1 MGGTLTFFLRMTDT
15 GQEGNTKD
23 KPEES
28 QEQENKE
35 ENQEETKEENQ
46 EETKKENPD
55 DAQWLMNIAKRDVVL
70 KTLLAAP
77 NNTTTFEELFKVAEE
92 NHCDVLTAAILS
104 LKRKKVIKYKGDMLL
119 MPTHKDVSIR
129 IKSGKEKYD
138 PF

>member
-1 MGGTLTFFLRMTDT
+1 MG
-15 GQEGNTKD
+15 
-23 KPEES
+23 
-28 QEQENKE
+28 EQENKE

-46 EETKKENPD
+46 EETKEENQEENQVEEKEYPD

-138 PF
+138 PFENFVPPDQR